1 MSNANAL
8 LAVPSIAPPTATAA
22 PPAAAPAA
30 PALQAG
36 HVLLQLRD
44 VESII
49 GQLQQLRT
57 LIPEL
62 QSKVAVSQLALAEAE
77 ARLKAREKERKE
89 QGIQTVDSV
98 QVVDKEMLEQQAHTV
113 EQQRRLLEER
123 VRALNAATSHTDTLA
138 SELIHYQRLFA
149 YVIVCSSALFNVLF
163 IMSSF
168 AFSLFRSTSEESL
181 KQLQNANAAQQ
192 QMADSAMMER
202 DALSAELKQG
212 NGRGVPM
219 TPVVPLRLTFLFRFP
234 PAHYRNCEALR
245 GKCQSGTGQ
254 EL

>member
-1 MSNANAL
+1 MAPISPSPPPHATLLHVAQMSNTKAL
-8 LAVPSIAPPTATAA
+8 LAVPSAAPPTATAG

-36 HVLLQLRD
+36 QVLLQLRD

-62 QSKVAVSQLALAEAE
+62 QSKVAVSQVALAEAE
-77 ARLKAREKERKE
+77 TRLKAREKERKE
-89 QGIQTVDSV
+89 QGMQTLDSV

-149 YVIVCSSALFNVLF
+149 YVILCSHH
-163 IMSSF
+163 
-168 AFSLFRSTSEESL
+168 SL
-181 KQLQNANAAQQ
+181 
-192 QMADSAMMER
+192 
-202 DALSAELKQG
+202 
-212 NGRGVPM
+212 
-219 TPVVPLRLTFLFRFP
+219 
-234 PAHYRNCEALR
+234 
-245 GKCQSGTGQ
+245 
-254 EL
+254 

>member
-1 MSNANAL
+1 MSNTKAL
-8 LAVPSIAPPTATAA
+8 LAVPSAAPPTATAG

-36 HVLLQLRD
+36 QVLLQLRD

-149 YVIVCSSALFNVLF
+149 YVIVCSHR
-163 IMSSF
+163 
-168 AFSLFRSTSEESL
+168 SL
-181 KQLQNANAAQQ
+181 
-192 QMADSAMMER
+192 
-202 DALSAELKQG
+202 
-212 NGRGVPM
+212 
-219 TPVVPLRLTFLFRFP
+219 
-234 PAHYRNCEALR
+234 
-245 GKCQSGTGQ
+245 
-254 EL
+254 